1 MSRPSTSSS
10 AKPVWMDS
18 ICDGSASSFWA
29 RRAILQGL
37 ACVVLGALGVVSLAK
52 ASASHPFHVC
62 IGQMQWNAAE
72 GFWEVSL
79 RMQPQ
84 DLEKAMSS
92 EFGEVISVEDKDFQE
107 RAVAYLNTQFLIWRR
122 PESETLARVTD
133 ALTEVALPRGL
144 RTDESDA
151 AWPEDRSRLKWVGM
165 EQEKGWIWLHF
176 EMLPPKDAVASSNW
190 LVHRVFLETVE
201 RQENSVSILPTR
213 ATRYSLQFKKG
224 TPAQQ
229 MRPMP

>member
-1 MSRPSTSSS
+1 
-10 AKPVWMDS
+10 
-18 ICDGSASSFWA
+18 
-29 RRAILQGL
+29 
-37 ACVVLGALGVVSLAK
+37 
-52 ASASHPFHVC
+52 
-62 IGQMQWNAAE
+62 MQWNAAE

-92 EFGEVISVEDKDFQE
+92 EFGEVISVEDRDFQE

-133 ALTEVALPRGL
+133 VLAEVALPRGL

-176 EMLPPKDAVASSNW
+176 EMVPPKDAGACSNW

-224 TPAQQ
+224 TPAQL